1 MKRSI
6 IRTAKTKDEAINEAL
21 KEINKSL
28 DEVSVEVIEEES
40 SGFLGL
46 IGQKDAVVKI
56 IYEEDIDEGIDNLMK
71 EIEEDSKKSLREDFD
86 VADLSKEIT
95 DKDSSDEIEDEDED
109 ENEIEESQDEDTSI
123 DEEISTEEPREI
135 KENEEESKDMAEI
148 IEKDQDESNSD
159 VELYYKAKDLL
170 EKILYNMHFEDIKVI
185 GNLEDNIIKLD
196 AKIDPKDTGIVIGRG
211 GKTLESIETV
221 IRKII
226 RTRENKIKLNI
237 DINNYKKRRDEK
249 IIALAD
255 KACKKVLKTRKPW
268 NLKYMNSYERRLA
281 HEQISKYDK
290 LDSHSEGEEPK
301 RYVVVDYKL
310 D

>member
-6 IRTAKTKDEAINEAL
+6 VKTAKTKDEAINEAL
-21 KEINKSL
+21 KEINKSIN
-28 DEVSVEVIEEES
+28 EVDIEVIEEES
-40 SGFLGL
+40 TGFLGL

-56 IYEEDIDEGIDNLMK
+56 SYDEDINEGIDSLMK
-71 EIEEDSKKSLREDFD
+71 EIEEDSKKELEKEFDLEDLSEKIEEENSFEDELDEKENFDEINESFEDLIEEDFED
-86 VADLSKEIT
+86 ELEG
-95 DKDSSDEIEDEDED
+95 SDEKEDEV
-109 ENEIEESQDEDTSI
+109 S
-123 DEEISTEEPREI
+123 
-135 KENEEESKDMAEI
+135 
-148 IEKDQDESNSD
+148 
-159 VELYYKAKDLL
+159 LYYKAKDLL
-170 EKILYNMHFEDIKVI
+170 EEILIQMHFEDVKVI

-196 AKIDPKDTGIVIGRG
+196 AKIDPKDTGIVIGKNGR
-211 GKTLESIETV
+211 TLDAIETV

-226 RTRENKIKLNI
+226 KARSNKVKLNI

-249 IIALAD
+249 IVMLAD
-255 KACKKVLKTRKPW
+255 KACKKVLKTRKSW

-290 LDSHSEGEEPK
+290 LDSHSEGIEPK

>member
-6 IRTAKTKDEAINEAL
+6 VKTAKTKDEAINEAL
-21 KEINKSL
+21 KEINKSIN
-28 DEVSVEVIEEES
+28 EVDIEVIEEES
-40 SGFLGL
+40 TGFLGL

-56 IYEEDIDEGIDNLMK
+56 SYDEDINEGIDSLMK
-71 EIEEDSKKSLREDFD
+71 EIEEDSKKELEKEFDLEDLSEKIEEENSFEDKLDEKENLDEINESFEDLIEEDFEEE
-86 VADLSKEIT
+86 LEG
-95 DKDSSDEIEDEDED
+95 SDEKEDEV
-109 ENEIEESQDEDTSI
+109 S
-123 DEEISTEEPREI
+123 
-135 KENEEESKDMAEI
+135 
-148 IEKDQDESNSD
+148 
-159 VELYYKAKDLL
+159 LYYKAKDLL
-170 EKILYNMHFEDIKVI
+170 EEILIQMHFEDVKVI

-196 AKIDPKDTGIVIGRG
+196 AKIDPKDTGIVIGKNGR
-211 GKTLESIETV
+211 TLDSIETV

-226 RTRENKIKLNI
+226 KARSNKVKLNI

-249 IIALAD
+249 IVMLAD
-255 KACKKVLKTRKPW
+255 KACKKVLKTRKSW

-290 LDSHSEGEEPK
+290 LDSHSEGIEPK

>member
-6 IRTAKTKDEAINEAL
+6 VKTAKTKDEAINEAL
-21 KEINKSL
+21 KEINKSIN
-28 DEVSVEVIEEES
+28 EVDIEVIEEES
-40 SGFLGL
+40 TGFLGL

-56 IYEEDIDEGIDNLMK
+56 SYDEDINEGIDSLMK
-71 EIEEDSKKSLREDFD
+71 EIEEDSKKELEKEFDLEDLSEKIEEENSFEDKLDEKENLDEINESFEDLIEEDFEEELE
-86 VADLSKEIT
+86 A
-95 DKDSSDEIEDEDED
+95 SDEKEDEV
-109 ENEIEESQDEDTSI
+109 S
-123 DEEISTEEPREI
+123 
-135 KENEEESKDMAEI
+135 
-148 IEKDQDESNSD
+148 
-159 VELYYKAKDLL
+159 LYYKAKDLL
-170 EKILYNMHFEDIKVI
+170 EEILIQMHFEDVKVI

-196 AKIDPKDTGIVIGRG
+196 AKIDPKDTGIVIGKNGR
-211 GKTLESIETV
+211 TLDSIETV

-226 RTRENKIKLNI
+226 KARSNKVKINI

-249 IIALAD
+249 IVMLAD
-255 KACKKVLKTRKPW
+255 KACKKVLKTRKSW

-290 LDSHSEGEEPK
+290 LDSHSEGIEPK